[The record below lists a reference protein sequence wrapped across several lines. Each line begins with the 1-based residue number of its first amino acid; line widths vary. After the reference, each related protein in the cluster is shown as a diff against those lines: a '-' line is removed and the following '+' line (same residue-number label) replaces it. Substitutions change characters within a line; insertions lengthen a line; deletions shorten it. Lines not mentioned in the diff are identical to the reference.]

1 VTARPDAIV
10 LDRMRYLTRLAAY
23 PSRRDLA
30 FVELPPVVQF
40 LYPAVKPIR
49 IGLQRLRQP

>member
-1 VTARPDAIV
+1 MSRAWRRI
-10 LDRMRYLTRLAAY
+10 
-23 PSRRDLA
+23 RRDEISPSL
-30 FVELPPVVQF
+30 ELPPVVQF